1 MAKSFDISTREDII
15 TVINGI
21 LNNGGIAE
29 VKIERHETPV
39 VVEIKRT
46 KRIPPKEK

>member
-1 MAKSFDISTREDII
+1 MAVFFDIRTREDII
-15 TVINGI
+15 SVINTI

-29 VKIERHETPV
+29 IKIERHETPV